1 MKLILDEEQAA
12 LAKTARQFMEQ
23 RSPVTRVRELRDSAD
38 ATGYS
43 AALWKQMAGLGW
55 TGLCL
60 PEAYGGSELGLFELA
75 LILEAGGRTLCPE
88 PLLSTV
94 VLGATALLRAGTA
107 AQKAQ
112 WLPRVADGSAIVTV
126 AMAEAYG
133 RYDVCCVRTTAT
145 AEGDGYRLHGEKTQ
159 VLDGH
164 VADLL
169 VIPARS
175 WGDTH
180 NRQGITLFLVPRDAA
195 GVTVTRQTR
204 LDGRNA
210 AIVSLDGV
218 VVGADA
224 VLGKPFEGGAL
235 LEALRDRGAAAIAA
249 EMLGLAS
256 AAFDKTIAYL
266 KERVQFDV
274 PIGSFQALQ
283 HRAARLFIELELA
296 RSAVLAAAYAADHDP
311 DGFPELAALAK
322 ARASDLVVHVTNEAV
337 QMHGGIGMTDE
348 LDIGFYMKRARATVA
363 TFGDA
368 AFWRARWAELRG
380 Y

>member
-1 MKLILDEEQAA
+1 MKLILDEEQAL
-12 LAKTARQFMEQ
+12 LAKTARQFMEE

-38 ATGYS
+38 ATGFS
-43 AALWKQMAGLGW
+43 SALWKRMAQLGW
-55 TGLCL
+55 TGLCV
-60 PEAYGGSELGLFELA
+60 PERYGGSELGLFELA
-75 LILEAGGRTLCPE
+75 LVLEAGGRHLCPE
-88 PLLSTV
+88 PFLSTV
-94 VLGATALLRAGTA
+94 VLGATALAGAGTD
-107 AQKAQ
+107 AQKSA

-126 AMAEAYG
+126 ATEEARS
-133 RYDVCCVRTTAT
+133 RYDVCAVETF
-145 AEGDGYRLHGEKTQ
+145 AESERGGYRLTGEKTQ

-169 VIPARS
+169 IIPARTR
-175 WGDTH
+175 GERANPD
-180 NRQGITLFLVPRDAA
+180 GITLFLVEPGAT
-195 GVTVTRQTR
+195 GLTVTRQSR

-210 AIVSLDGV
+210 ALVRLEGV
-218 VVGADA
+218 TVGPDA
-224 VLGKPFEGGAL
+224 LLGEPGRGGAI
-235 LEALRDRGAAAIAA
+235 LESLRDRAAAAISA

-256 AAFDKTIAYL
+256 AAYEKTLAYL

-296 RSAVLAAAYAADHDP
+296 RSAVLAAAQAADSDP
-311 DGFPELAALAK
+311 AGFPELAALAK

-348 LDIGFYMKRARATVA
+348 LDIGFYMKRARAAVVA
-363 TFGDA
+363 FGDA
-368 AFWRARWAELRG
+368 AFWRSRWADIRG